1 MYGYVKWPPWM
12 VGYTWVVYHLV
23 SQSTWKDT
31 KKGYGAQSSSAIGLA
46 LNFPLCTHTLVC
58 ISGLFGSASLLAF
71 QVECLYSASA
81 SKRRPFMSS
90 VLRHYQKGNDTSTTG
105 PHDYSILF
113 DIIRYIYIYLW
124 YMFPRILSINKN
136 KHVRRTFTN
145 PVRSVLS
152 LGPRLFL
159 RHLPTVALH
168 IRMGTN
174 QHGTAPRMWAGHCLG
189 GIYGNL
195 VGVHGEWR

>member
-23 SQSTWKDT
+23 SQSTWT
-31 KKGYGAQSSSAIGLA
+31 NTTKGYVSW
-46 LNFPLCTHTLVC
+46 
-58 ISGLFGSASLLAF
+58 
-71 QVECLYSASA
+71 
-81 SKRRPFMSS
+81 
-90 VLRHYQKGNDTSTTG
+90 HYQKGNDTSTTG
-105 PHDYSILF
+105 PHDYSILY
-113 DIIRYIYIYLW
+113 DILYIYIIW
-124 YMFPRILSINKN
+124 YMFPHILSLNKN

-168 IRMGTN
+168 IRMGTD
-174 QHGTAPRMWAGHCLG
+174 QHGTAPRKWAGHCLG